1 MQIAVIL
8 FALVLLMA
16 VAYRGANVILF
27 APLCALFAVAFTDP
41 ALILPVYSGIFM
53 ERMVEF
59 VKLHPSGPLAA
70 LGELADTLHELFAA
84 PVAVAV

>member
-8 FALVLLMA
+8 FALMLLMA

-41 ALILPVYSGIFM
+41 SLILPVYSGIFM
-53 ERMVEF
+53 ERMVDF
-59 VKLHPSGPLAA
+59 VKLYFPLFLLGAVFGKLMEISGLARPS
-70 LGELADTLHELFAA
+70 F
-84 PVAVAV
+84 